1 MKTSVK
7 TGLFFA
13 LIWIIMNMI
22 FYLAGI
28 SGKAF
33 NVGVFVN
40 IFLLMT
46 SISVG
51 LFMTKKDK
59 KFEKGIFLDDFK
71 TAMQGG
77 IIYTILIAGFIYL
90 YHAKIDTSI
99 REDLISL
106 RLEAIHN
113 SVPDSETYEK
123 MQADD
128 PTWKDKSYD
137 DYIEL
142 MEDQA
147 RSMISPTSVFIAHLM
162 GLTFFTFL
170 FSFFVTLILRK
181 VVLRV

>member
-1 MKTSVK
+1 
-7 TGLFFA
+7 
-13 LIWIIMNMI
+13 MI

-33 NVGVFVN
+33 NVGVFIN

-113 SVPDSETYEK
+113 SVPDNETYEK

-181 VVLRV
+181 IVLRV